1 MADDVTKVV
10 DAKGMSCPMPVLLA
24 KRAAD
29 EVEAGNVIRIEAT
42 DAGSKSDIPSWTRDR
57 YSSSRRPRTLSN
69 SARNGRSQ
77 VGQVPSGPAFFNSRT
92 FAAMYNGANTSTS
105 DSPTLR

>member
-42 DAGSKSDIPSWTRDR
+42 DAGSKSDIPSWTRDMG
-57 YSSSRRPRTLSN
+57 YEMLESE
-69 SARNGRSQ
+69 
-77 VGQVPSGPAFFNSRT
+77 VEGPIYTYTIRKK
-92 FAAMYNGANTSTS
+92 
-105 DSPTLR
+105 